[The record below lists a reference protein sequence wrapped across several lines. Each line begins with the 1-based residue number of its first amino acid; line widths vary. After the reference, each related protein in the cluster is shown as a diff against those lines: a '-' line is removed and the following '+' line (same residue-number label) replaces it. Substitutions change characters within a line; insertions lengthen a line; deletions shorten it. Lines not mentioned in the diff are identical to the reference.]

1 MNIFNAM
8 KVAAEVA
15 AECGSERRLGAEPGR
30 RQQSAFTGLKF
41 IDGLSSGLID
51 PLPHRLKTATAA
63 AAAAAVG
70 TVPLTLAQNRAR
82 DGMEDETRL

>member
-1 MNIFNAM
+1 M

-15 AECGSERRLGAEPGR
+15 AECGSERRLGAEPGQ
-30 RQQSAFTGLKF
+30 RQHSAFTGSKF
-41 IDGLSSGLID
+41 IDGFSSGLID
-51 PLPHRLKTATAA
+51 PVPHRLRTATAA
-63 AAAAAVG
+63 AAAG